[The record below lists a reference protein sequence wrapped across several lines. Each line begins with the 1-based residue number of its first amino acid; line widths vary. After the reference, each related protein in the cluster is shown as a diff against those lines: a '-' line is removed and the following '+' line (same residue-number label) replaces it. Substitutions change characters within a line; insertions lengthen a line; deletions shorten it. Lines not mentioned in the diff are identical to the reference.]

1 MLKHTHLVTRTV
13 PLKLFFFFSLVR
25 HDVSSKL
32 NGCFRR
38 VTDVFEGMADKQ
50 VNVKNE
56 I

>member
-1 MLKHTHLVTRTV
+1 MLKHTHLVTRTI
-13 PLKLFFFFSLVR
+13 PLKHIFFFLVR
-25 HDVSSKL
+25 RAVSSNL